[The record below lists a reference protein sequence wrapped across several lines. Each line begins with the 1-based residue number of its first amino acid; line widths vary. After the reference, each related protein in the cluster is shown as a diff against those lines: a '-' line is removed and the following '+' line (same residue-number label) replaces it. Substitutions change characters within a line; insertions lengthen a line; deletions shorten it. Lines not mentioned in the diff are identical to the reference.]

1 MFNFLVLWL
10 IVDLN
15 IKGKHAVVIGGG
27 TEGIRKVRALLGQDC
42 KITVISNR
50 FNRFLME
57 QADLG
62 RIELV
67 KAKLRDANIL
77 DNYAD
82 AFLVLA
88 ATNDRDLNRKIIQTG
103 RSLRAFVYAA
113 DDPAVSDFSYASI
126 INIEGIMQVAIST
139 SGKSPLM
146 ARKIR
151 IKAERVLRRIIK
163 KSDIENAKLQ
173 EFARQVARPHIRT
186 VDERKEFLYSV
197 VKNRQI
203 QNLIKEDRIEDAKSA
218 TLELLHKWE
227 KKGKT

>member
-1 MFNFLVLWL
+1 M

-27 TEGIRKVRALLGQDC
+27 TEGIRKVRGLLGQDC

-50 FNRFLME
+50 VNRFLIE
-57 QADLG
+57 QAALG
-62 RIELV
+62 KIKLV
-67 KAKLRDANIL
+67 KAKLSDANIL
-77 DNYAD
+77 DNYSD

-88 ATNDRDLNRKIIQTG
+88 ATNDRELNRKIIERG
-103 RSLRAFVYAA
+103 RLIKAFVYAA

-126 INIEGIMQVAIST
+126 VNIEGIVQVAIST

-163 KSDIENAKLQ
+163 KADIENAKLQ
-173 EFARQVARPHIRT
+173 EFARQAARPHIMT
-186 VDERKEFLYSV
+186 VGERKEFLYSV
-197 VKNRQI
+197 IKNRQI
-203 QNLIKEDRIEDAKSA
+203 QNLIKEDRMEDAKSA
-218 TLELLHKWE
+218 TLELLHEWE
-227 KKGKT
+227 KKGRT

>member
-1 MFNFLVLWL
+1 L

-15 IKGKHAVVIGGG
+15 IKGKRAIVVGGG

-50 FNRFLME
+50 FNRFLIE
-57 QADLG
+57 QADSG
-62 RIELV
+62 KIELV
-67 KAKLRDANIL
+67 KARLKDANIL
-77 DNYAD
+77 DNYND

-88 ATNDRDLNRKIIQTG
+88 ATNDRELNRKIIERG
-103 RSLRAFVYAA
+103 RSLKAFVYAA
-113 DDPAVSDFSYASI
+113 DDPPVSDFSYASI
-126 INIEGIMQVAIST
+126 INMEGIVQVAIST

-163 KSDIENAKLQ
+163 KADIENAKLQ
-173 EFARQVARPHIRT
+173 EFARQAARPHIRT

-227 KKGKT
+227 TRGRT

>member
-1 MFNFLVLWL
+1 M

-50 FNRFLME
+50 FNRYLMG

-77 DNYAD
+77 NNYAD

-88 ATNDRDLNRKIIQTG
+88 ATNDRDLNRKIIQRG

-126 INIEGIMQVAIST
+126 INMEGIVQVAIST

-151 IKAERVLRRIIK
+151 IKAERVLKRIIK
-163 KSDIENAKLQ
+163 KADIENAKLQ
-173 EFARQVARPHIRT
+173 EFAREAARPHIRT

-227 KKGKT
+227 KKGRT

>member
-1 MFNFLVLWL
+1 M

-15 IKGKHAVVIGGG
+15 IKGKHAIVIGGG

-50 FNRFLME
+50 FNRFMTE
-57 QADLG
+57 QSELG
-62 RIELV
+62 KIELV

-77 DNYAD
+77 DNYGD

-88 ATNDRDLNRKIIQTG
+88 ATNDRELNRRIIERG

-113 DDPAVSDFSYASI
+113 DDPAVSDFSYASV
-126 INIEGIMQVAIST
+126 INIEGIVQIAIST

-163 KSDIENAKLQ
+163 KADIENAKLQ
-173 EFARQVARPHIRT
+173 EFARQAARPHIRT

-197 VKNRQI
+197 VKNNQI

-218 TLELLHKWE
+218 TLELLDKWE
-227 KKGKT
+227 KKGRT

>member
-1 MFNFLVLWL
+1 M

-15 IKGKHAVVIGGG
+15 IKGKRAIVVGGG

-50 FNRFLME
+50 FNRFLIE
-57 QADLG
+57 QADSG
-62 RIELV
+62 KIELV
-67 KAKLRDANIL
+67 KARLKDANIL
-77 DNYAD
+77 DNYKD

-88 ATNDRDLNRKIIQTG
+88 ATNDRELNRKIIERG
-103 RSLRAFVYAA
+103 RSLKAFVYAA
-113 DDPAVSDFSYASI
+113 DDPPVSDFSYASI
-126 INIEGIMQVAIST
+126 INIEGIVQVAIST

-163 KSDIENAKLQ
+163 KADIENAKLQ
-173 EFARQVARPHIRT
+173 EFARQAARPHIRT

-227 KKGKT
+227 RKGRT

>member
-1 MFNFLVLWL
+1 M

-27 TEGIRKVRALLGQDC
+27 TEGIRKVRGLLGQDC

-50 FNRFLME
+50 VNRFLIE
-57 QADLG
+57 QAALCK
-62 RIELV
+62 IKLV
-67 KAKLRDANIL
+67 KAKLSDANIL
-77 DNYAD
+77 DNYSD

-88 ATNDRDLNRKIIQTG
+88 ATNDRELNRKIIERG
-103 RSLRAFVYAA
+103 RLIKAFVYAA

-126 INIEGIMQVAIST
+126 VNIEGIVQVAIST

-163 KSDIENAKLQ
+163 KADIENAKLQ
-173 EFARQVARPHIRT
+173 EFARQAARPHIRT
-186 VDERKEFLYSV
+186 VGERKEFLYSV
-197 VKNRQI
+197 IKNRQI
-203 QNLIKEDRIEDAKSA
+203 QNLIKEDRMEDAKSA
-218 TLELLHKWE
+218 TLELLHEWE
-227 KKGKT
+227 KKGRT

>member
-1 MFNFLVLWL
+1 M

-15 IKGKHAVVIGGG
+15 IKGKRAVVIGGG

-42 KITVISNR
+42 EITVISNR
-50 FNRFLME
+50 FNRFLIE

-62 RIELV
+62 KIEFV
-67 KAKLRDANIL
+67 KAKLKDANIL

-88 ATNDRDLNRKIIQTG
+88 ATNDRELNRKIVERG

-126 INIEGIMQVAIST
+126 INIEGVVQVAIST

-173 EFARQVARPHIRT
+173 EFARQAARPHIRT

-218 TLELLHKWE
+218 TLQLLHKWE
-227 KKGKT
+227 RKGGT

>member
-1 MFNFLVLWL
+1 M

-15 IKGKHAVVIGGG
+15 IKGKHAIVIGGG

-50 FNRFLME
+50 FNRFMIE
-57 QADLG
+57 QSELG
-62 RIELV
+62 KIELV
-67 KAKLRDANIL
+67 KAKLRDVNIL
-77 DNYAD
+77 DNYGD

-88 ATNDRDLNRKIIQTG
+88 ATNDRELNRRIIERG

-113 DDPAVSDFSYASI
+113 DDPAVSDFSYASV
-126 INIEGIMQVAIST
+126 INIEGIVQIAIST

-151 IKAERVLRRIIK
+151 IKAERVLNRIIK
-163 KSDIENAKLQ
+163 KADIENAKLQ
-173 EFARQVARPHIRT
+173 EFARQAARPHIRT

-197 VKNRQI
+197 VKNSQI

-218 TLELLHKWE
+218 TLELLDKWE
-227 KKGKT
+227 KKGRT

>member
-1 MFNFLVLWL
+1 M

-227 KKGKT
+227 KKGRT

>member
-1 MFNFLVLWL
+1 M

-27 TEGIRKVRALLGQDC
+27 TEGIRKVRGLLGQGC

-50 FNRFLME
+50 VNRFLIE
-57 QADLG
+57 QAALG
-62 RIELV
+62 KIKLV
-67 KAKLRDANIL
+67 KAKLSDANIL
-77 DNYAD
+77 DNYSD

-88 ATNDRDLNRKIIQTG
+88 ATNDRELNRKIIERG
-103 RSLRAFVYAA
+103 RLIKAFVYAA

-126 INIEGIMQVAIST
+126 VDIEGIVQVAIST

-163 KSDIENAKLQ
+163 KADIENAKLQ
-173 EFARQVARPHIRT
+173 EFARQAARPHIRT
-186 VDERKEFLYSV
+186 VGERKKFLYSV
-197 VKNRQI
+197 IKNRQI
-203 QNLIKEDRIEDAKSA
+203 QNLIKEDRMEDAKSA
-218 TLELLHKWE
+218 TLELLHEWE
-227 KKGKT
+227 KKGRT

>member
-1 MFNFLVLWL
+1 M

-15 IKGKHAVVIGGG
+15 IKGKHAIVIGGG

-50 FNRFLME
+50 FNRFMIE
-57 QADLG
+57 QSELG
-62 RIELV
+62 KIELV

-77 DNYAD
+77 DNYGD

-88 ATNDRDLNRKIIQTG
+88 ATNDRELNRRIIERG

-113 DDPAVSDFSYASI
+113 DDPVVSDFSYASV
-126 INIEGIMQVAIST
+126 INIEGIVQVAIST

-163 KSDIENAKLQ
+163 KADIENAKLQ
-173 EFARQVARPHIRT
+173 EFARQAARPHIRT

-197 VKNRQI
+197 VKNSQI

-218 TLELLHKWE
+218 TLELLDKWE
-227 KKGKT
+227 KKGRT

>member
-1 MFNFLVLWL
+1 M

-15 IKGKHAVVIGGG
+15 IKGKRAIVVGGG

-50 FNRFLME
+50 FNRFLIE
-57 QADLG
+57 QADSG
-62 RIELV
+62 KIELV
-67 KAKLRDANIL
+67 KARLKDANIL
-77 DNYAD
+77 DNYND

-88 ATNDRDLNRKIIQTG
+88 ATNDRELNRKIIERG
-103 RSLRAFVYAA
+103 RSLKAFVYAA
-113 DDPAVSDFSYASI
+113 DDPPVSDFSYASI
-126 INIEGIMQVAIST
+126 INIEGIVQVAIST

-163 KSDIENAKLQ
+163 KADIENAKLQ
-173 EFARQVARPHIRT
+173 EFARQAARPHIRT

-203 QNLIKEDRIEDAKSA
+203 QNLIKEDKIEDAKSA

-227 KKGKT
+227 RKGRT

>member
-1 MFNFLVLWL
+1 M

-15 IKGKHAVVIGGG
+15 IKGKRAIVVGGG

-50 FNRFLME
+50 FNRFLIE
-57 QADLG
+57 QADSG
-62 RIELV
+62 KIELV
-67 KAKLRDANIL
+67 KARLKDANIL
-77 DNYAD
+77 DNYND

-88 ATNDRDLNRKIIQTG
+88 ATNDRELNRKIIERG
-103 RSLRAFVYAA
+103 RSLMAFVYAA

-126 INIEGIMQVAIST
+126 INIEGIVQVAIST

-163 KSDIENAKLQ
+163 KADIENAKLQ
-173 EFARQVARPHIRT
+173 EFARQEARPYIRT

-227 KKGKT
+227 RKGRT

>member
-1 MFNFLVLWL
+1 M

-15 IKGKHAVVIGGG
+15 IKGKHAIVIGGG

-50 FNRFLME
+50 FNRFMIE
-57 QADLG
+57 QSELG
-62 RIELV
+62 KIELV
-67 KAKLRDANIL
+67 KAKLRDVNIL
-77 DNYAD
+77 DNYGD

-88 ATNDRDLNRKIIQTG
+88 ATNDRELNRRIIERG

-113 DDPAVSDFSYASI
+113 DDPAVSDFSYASV
-126 INIEGIMQVAIST
+126 INIEGIVQIAIST

-151 IKAERVLRRIIK
+151 IKAERVLHRIIK
-163 KSDIENAKLQ
+163 KADIENAKLQ
-173 EFARQVARPHIRT
+173 EFARQAARPHIRT
-186 VDERKEFLYSV
+186 VDERKDFLYSV
-197 VKNRQI
+197 VKNNRI

-218 TLELLHKWE
+218 TLELLDKWE
-227 KKGKT
+227 KKGRT

>member
-1 MFNFLVLWL
+1 M

-15 IKGKHAVVIGGG
+15 IKGKRAVVIGGG

-42 KITVISNR
+42 EITVISNR
-50 FNRFLME
+50 FNRFLIE
-57 QADLG
+57 QADTG
-62 RIELV
+62 KIELV
-67 KAKLRDANIL
+67 KAKLKDANIL
-77 DNYAD
+77 DSYAD

-88 ATNDRDLNRKIIQTG
+88 ATNDRELNRKIVQRG

-126 INIEGIMQVAIST
+126 INIEGVVQVAIST

-173 EFARQVARPHIRT
+173 EFARQAARPHIRT

-218 TLELLHKWE
+218 TLQLLHKWE
-227 KKGKT
+227 RKGET

>member
-1 MFNFLVLWL
+1 M

-15 IKGKHAVVIGGG
+15 IKGKRAIVVGGG

-50 FNRFLME
+50 FNRFLIE
-57 QADLG
+57 QADSG
-62 RIELV
+62 KIELV
-67 KAKLRDANIL
+67 KARLKDANIL
-77 DNYAD
+77 DNYND
-82 AFLVLA
+82 VFLVLA
-88 ATNDRDLNRKIIQTG
+88 ATNDRELNRKIIERG
-103 RSLRAFVYAA
+103 RSLMAFVYAA
-113 DDPAVSDFSYASI
+113 DDPPVSDFSYASI
-126 INIEGIMQVAIST
+126 INIEGIVQVAIST

-163 KSDIENAKLQ
+163 KADIENAKLQ
-173 EFARQVARPHIRT
+173 EFARQAARPHIRT

-227 KKGKT
+227 RKGRA

>member
-1 MFNFLVLWL
+1 M

-15 IKGKHAVVIGGG
+15 IKGKRAIVVGGG

-50 FNRFLME
+50 FNRFLIE
-57 QADLG
+57 QADSG
-62 RIELV
+62 KIELV
-67 KAKLRDANIL
+67 KARLKDANIL
-77 DNYAD
+77 DNYND

-88 ATNDRDLNRKIIQTG
+88 ATNDRELNRKIIERG
-103 RSLRAFVYAA
+103 RSLKAFVYAA
-113 DDPAVSDFSYASI
+113 DDPPVSDFSYASI
-126 INIEGIMQVAIST
+126 INIEGIVQVAIST

-163 KSDIENAKLQ
+163 KADIENAKLQ
-173 EFARQVARPHIRT
+173 EFARQAARPHIRT

-227 KKGKT
+227 RKGKA

>member
-1 MFNFLVLWL
+1 L

-27 TEGIRKVRALLGQDC
+27 TEGIRKVRGLLGQDC

-50 FNRFLME
+50 VNRFLIE
-57 QADLG
+57 QAALG
-62 RIELV
+62 KIKLV
-67 KAKLRDANIL
+67 KAKLSNANIL
-77 DNYAD
+77 DNYGD

-88 ATNDRDLNRKIIQTG
+88 ATNDRELNRKIIERG
-103 RSLRAFVYAA
+103 RSIKAFVYAA

-126 INIEGIMQVAIST
+126 VNIEGIVQVAIST

-163 KSDIENAKLQ
+163 KADIENAKLQ
-173 EFARQVARPHIRT
+173 EFARQAARPNIKT
-186 VDERKEFLYSV
+186 VGERKEFLYSV
-197 VKNRQI
+197 IKNRQI

-227 KKGKT
+227 KKGRT